1 METILIKL
9 PPVISAALE
18 VLSGVYGNGEERK
31 QRLEA
36 AGYDYQKIQKC
47 VNDLIELVE
56 RYN

>member
-1 METILIKL
+1 METFLIEIT
-9 PPVISAALE
+9 PVVALACE
-18 VLSGVYGNGEERK
+18 VIAGKWGNDEERK

-56 RYN
+56 RYG

>member
-1 METILIKL
+1 METVLIKL